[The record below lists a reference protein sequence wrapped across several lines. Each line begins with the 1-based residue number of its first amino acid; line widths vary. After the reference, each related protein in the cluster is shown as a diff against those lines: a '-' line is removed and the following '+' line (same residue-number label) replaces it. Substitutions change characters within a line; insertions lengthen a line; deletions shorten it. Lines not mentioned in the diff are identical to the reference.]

1 MRDFHCPMRMKEREK
16 VALQFILGGAGSGK
30 TRYLYETAIRE
41 SMEHPDTQYLVVVPE
56 QFTMQT
62 QKEIIRL
69 HPRHGVMNIDIL
81 SFKRLAYR
89 VFEDLGVSLPVVL
102 DDMGKSMVIRKVA
115 GMKRSKLGLYGH
127 HLEQSGFINQL
138 KSQIS
143 ELYQYGITPDMLRD
157 VMREAGSPLLKQK
170 LEDLEL
176 IYSGFRQYIE
186 EHYITAEEILDILCR
201 ELPKWEVLKDS
212 VILLDGFTGFTPV
225 QYRLVEL
232 FLLHARK
239 VLCSVT
245 IDPRANAYQEG
256 SIQHLFYMGKHTVC
270 RLDYMARHHGLPRN
284 RMLSAAAGLHGGS
297 WKARTWISWSRTCTV
312 IMEMSGTGPRTMW

>member
-1 MRDFHCPMRMKEREK
+1 MG
-16 VALQFILGGAGSGK
+16 I
-30 TRYLYETAIRE
+30 
-41 SMEHPDTQYLVVVPE
+41 
-56 QFTMQT
+56 
-62 QKEIIRL
+62 
-69 HPRHGVMNIDIL
+69 
-81 SFKRLAYR
+81 
-89 VFEDLGVSLPVVL
+89 SLPVVL

-143 ELYQYGITPDMLRD
+143 ELYQYGITPDMLSE
-157 VMREAGSPLLKQK
+157 VMREAGNPLLKQK

-201 ELPKWEVLKDS
+201 ELPKWEILRDS

-245 IDPRANAYQEG
+245 IDEG
-256 SIQHLFYMGKHTVC
+256 QCLSGGASSICSTWESIRCAGWIVWQSAM
-270 RLDYMARHHGLPRN
+270 GLPRN
-284 RMLSAAAGLHGGS
+284 RMLSAAAGRHGGL
-297 WKARTWISWSRTCTV
+297 WKARTWISWSRTCTD
-312 IMEMSGTGPRTMW
+312 IMELSGTGPQTMW

>member
-1 MRDFHCPMRMKEREK
+1 MKAFLILEDGTVFTGTSIGSTRDM
-16 VALQFILGGAGSGK
+16 
-30 TRYLYETAIRE
+30 
-41 SMEHPDTQYLVVVPE
+41 
-56 QFTMQT
+56 
-62 QKEIIRL
+62 
-69 HPRHGVMNIDIL
+69 
-81 SFKRLAYR
+81 
-89 VFEDLGVSLPVVL
+89 
-102 DDMGKSMVIRKVA
+102 
-115 GMKRSKLGLYGH
+115 
-127 HLEQSGFINQL
+127 
-138 KSQIS
+138 IS
-143 ELYQYGITPDMLRD
+143 EIVFNTSMTGYLEVLTDPSYAGQAVTMTYPLIGNYGITPDMLSE
-157 VMREAGSPLLKQK
+157 VMREAGNPLLKQK

-201 ELPKWEVLKDS
+201 ELPKWEILRDS

-270 RLDYMARHHGLPRN
+270 RLDCMAKRHGIAKEPDVICSRRPAWRFVESPGPGFLGQELYRIYGTVWD
-284 RMLSAAAGLHGGS
+284 RAADHVG
-297 WKARTWISWSRTCTV
+297 I
-312 IMEMSGTGPRTMW
+312 